1 MTATTAIR
9 VSRRIREIIR
19 ELSQDSG
26 LPMQTI
32 VEEAIK
38 TYQGQWLLEAT
49 NAVYAALQSDPQ
61 AWQEL
66 LEERAEWDVTLLDGL
81 EGV

>member
-1 MTATTAIR
+1 
-9 VSRRIREIIR
+9 
-19 ELSQDSG
+19 
-26 LPMQTI
+26 MQTI